1 MTLRHLV
8 WGAVASLG
16 LVLGGFG
23 VWWLNL
29 PAVPAKTVVS
39 SVVQSEMDA
48 MVASLKPVQER
59 PLVAVIGL
67 NDATEG
73 TDYLMPAGILRRA
86 DIADVVL
93 LAAEPGPV
101 RLYLALT
108 VEADATVTMFDAR
121 HPEGADYVIVP
132 AMSRDRWV
140 CRCSQAL
147 MKCHWRLWPMPGRAP
162 IAPWS

>member
-8 WGAVASLG
+8 WGAV
-16 LVLGGFG
+16 
-23 VWWLNL
+23 
-29 PAVPAKTVVS
+29 T
-39 SVVQSEMDA
+39 
-48 MVASLKPVQER
+48 SLKPVQER

-132 AMSRDRWV
+132 AISRDDVPVVLAWIKTQTRKGAAIISV
-140 CRCSQAL
+140 CAGAKVVGAAGL
-147 MKCHWRLWPMPGRAP
+147 LDGRRATTHF
-162 IAPWS
+162 IGTT